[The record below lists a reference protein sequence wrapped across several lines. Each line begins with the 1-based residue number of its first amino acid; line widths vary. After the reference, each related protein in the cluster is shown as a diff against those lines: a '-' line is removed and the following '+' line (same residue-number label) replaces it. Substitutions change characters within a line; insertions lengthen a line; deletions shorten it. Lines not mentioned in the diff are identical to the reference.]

1 MNNSLDAVI
10 EIYGKVVGTPEVRAE
25 SDFFEI
31 GGHSLLVMEVIS
43 LLRAQ
48 YGMSVPA
55 RQFLTDARAE
65 AVAAACVAIEG
76 E

>member
-1 MNNSLDAVI
+1 MNSSLDVVI
-10 EIYGKVVGTPEVRAE
+10 EVYGKVLGTSEVDAE
-25 SDFFEI
+25 SDFFDI

-43 LLRAQ
+43 ILRTE
-48 YGMSVPA
+48 YGVSVPA

-65 AVAAACVAIEG
+65 AVAAACVTIEG

>member
-1 MNNSLDAVI
+1 MDNSLDAVI
-10 EIYGKVVGTPEVRAE
+10 ETYAKVVGTSEIRAE

-31 GGHSLLVMEVIS
+31 GGHSLLVMEVIA
-43 LLRAQ
+43 LLRSE
-48 YGMSVPA
+48 YGMTVPA

-65 AVAAACVAIEG
+65 AVAAACVTVES

>member
-1 MNNSLDAVI
+1 MDNSLDAVV
-10 EIYGKVVGTPEVRAE
+10 EIYGKVVGTSDVCAE

-43 LLRAQ
+43 LLRTEHR
-48 YGMSVPA
+48 MSVPA

-65 AVAAACVAIEG
+65 AVAAACVAAEG

>member
-1 MNNSLDAVI
+1 MNNSLDAVL
-10 EIYGKVVGTPEVRAE
+10 EAYGKVVGAPEIGAE

-43 LLRAQ
+43 LLRTEH
-48 YGMSVPA
+48 GMSVPA

-65 AVAAACVAIEG
+65 AVAAACVAVENR
-76 E
+76 